1 LPDKAQD
8 PSFLPRIDIAGDL
21 TKLGGKSCDEIGGN
35 VMRKLFSTIAV
46 LMPPVLLG
54 ALLAQSADTAAQS
67 PPAAAASPA
76 PAAFNPGVGEL
87 MNLIVQP
94 RHTKLWFAGHEAN
107 WTLAEYEIK
116 ELRSALANVAKS
128 RPIFRERSVAENVE
142 MFMGGAFRGID
153 EAIRARD
160 ATKFAEAYATVNAG
174 CNACHTALNQSQVVI
189 KTPEQ
194 ASYPDQEFRPRN

>member
-1 LPDKAQD
+1 
-8 PSFLPRIDIAGDL
+8 
-21 TKLGGKSCDEIGGN
+21 
-35 VMRKLFSTIAV
+35 MRKLFSTIAV
-46 LMPPVLLG
+46 LLPPVLLG
-54 ALLAQSADTAAQS
+54 ALLAQTADTAAQS
-67 PPAAAASPA
+67 PPAAATTPALTSPA

-116 ELRSALANVAKS
+116 ELRSALANVAKA
-128 RPIFRERSVAENVE
+128 RPVFRERPVAENVE

-174 CNACHTALNQSQVVI
+174 CNACHSALNQSQVVI

>member
-1 LPDKAQD
+1 
-8 PSFLPRIDIAGDL
+8 
-21 TKLGGKSCDEIGGN
+21 
-35 VMRKLFSTIAV
+35 MRRLFSTIAV
-46 LMPPVLLG
+46 LMPVLLG

-67 PPAAAASPA
+67 PAPTSPA
-76 PAAFNPGVGEL
+76 PTVFNPGVGEL

-116 ELRSALANVAKS
+116 ELRSALANVAKA
-128 RPIFRERSVAENVE
+128 RPVFRERSVAESVE
-142 MFMGGAFRGID
+142 MFMGGAFRAVD

-160 ATKFAEAYATVNAG
+160 ASKFAEAYATVNAG
-174 CNACHTALNQSQVVI
+174 CNACHSALNQAQVVI

-194 ASYPDQEFRPRN
+194 PSYPDQEFRAPK

>member
-1 LPDKAQD
+1 
-8 PSFLPRIDIAGDL
+8 
-21 TKLGGKSCDEIGGN
+21 
-35 VMRKLFSTIAV
+35 MRKLLSIIAV
-46 LMPPVLLG
+46 LTPPVLLG
-54 ALLAQSADTAAQS
+54 ALLAQSTDTVAQN
-67 PPAAAASPA
+67 PPAAPA
-76 PAAFNPGVGEL
+76 PTAFNPGVGEL

-116 ELRSALANVAKS
+116 ELRSALANVAKA
-128 RPIFRERSVAENVE
+128 RPVFRERSVAENVE

-153 EAIRARD
+153 DAIKARD
-160 ATKFAEAYATVNAG
+160 ASKFAEAYATVNAG

-194 ASYPDQEFRPRN
+194 PSYPDQEFRAPK

>member
-1 LPDKAQD
+1 
-8 PSFLPRIDIAGDL
+8 
-21 TKLGGKSCDEIGGN
+21 
-35 VMRKLFSTIAV
+35 MRKLFSTIAV
-46 LMPPVLLG
+46 LMPPMLLG
-54 ALLAQSADTAAQS
+54 ALLAQTAGTAAQS
-67 PPAAAASPA
+67 PPAAATSPA

-94 RHTKLWFAGHEAN
+94 RHIKLWFAGHEAN

-116 ELRSALANVAKS
+116 ELRSALANVAKA
-128 RPIFRERSVAENVE
+128 RPVFRERSVAENVE